1 MADARN
7 AFNFNRDFTKSGAS
21 GVYLDAA
28 SRLPVPYA
36 QHEAIV
42 EQARAEGHAEGM
54 LEGRAL
60 ERDEEA
66 ARVTAAMGEI
76 VHRLREVGEH
86 LAAAE
91 HESRREA
98 LHFALVFARKMAGKL
113 IDEMPV
119 ATIEATA
126 RAILSDLRGAPH
138 VAVRVEPGLVDS
150 VKSRLTLLFRE
161 NGIELKL
168 FVFPDPAIRLGDC
181 RIEWSEGGI
190 VRDREKLEYLIDQ
203 TLDVVLKRV

>member
-21 GVYLDAA
+21 AVYLDAS
-28 SRLPVPYA
+28 SRLPVPHA
-36 QHEAIV
+36 QHAALV
-42 EQARAEGHAEGM
+42 EQARQEAHAQGV

-76 VHRLREVGEH
+76 VQRLRDAEAH

-91 HESRREA
+91 QESRREA
-98 LHFALVFARKMAGKL
+98 LQFALVFARKMAGKL
-113 IDEMPV
+113 IDQMPV

>member
-1 MADARN
+1 MSDARN

-21 GVYLDAA
+21 GVYLDSSA
-28 SRLPVPYA
+28 RLPVPYPQHA
-36 QHEAIV
+36 QML
-42 EQARAEGHAEGM
+42 EQAREEAHAQGV

-66 ARVTAAMGEI
+66 ARVTDAMAEI
-76 VHRLREVGEH
+76 VHRLRDASTH
-86 LAAAE
+86 LEATEQEA
-91 HESRREA
+91 RREA

-113 IDEMPV
+113 VDEMPV

-126 RAILSDLRGAPH
+126 RAILNDLRGAPH
-138 VAVRVEPGLVDS
+138 VAVRVEPGLVDA

-168 FVFPDPAIRLGDC
+168 FVFPDPAVHLGDC
-181 RIEWSEGGI
+181 RIEWAEGGI
-190 VRDREKLEYLIDQ
+190 VRDRAKLEHLIDQ
-203 TLDVVLKRV
+203 TLAIVLQRV